1 MSAWRAWAR
10 RPLNILERTER
21 LLRAK
26 AIERPLW
33 FDAVRKY
40 PPDPPARW
48 QPRPKVTKF
57 LEDELLTRYFRKN
70 PAQRAEQVFNLFDQR
85 QRPPAVVFVA
95 RQMELMNKEGL
106 SEQAAYARVM
116 AEMQGAKP
124 VTTAADAS
132 SATPD
137 AESMSKQDPETVNL
151 TNEFEAWMK
160 SEDRFWRRY
169 AELQEEKALQKAARM
184 GIARKK

>member
-1 MSAWRAWAR
+1 M
-10 RPLNILERTER
+10 NILERTER

-33 FDAVRKY
+33 FNAVRKY

-48 QPRPKVTKF
+48 HPRAKEKLF

-95 RQMELMNKEGL
+95 RQMELMSKEGL

-116 AEMQGAKP
+116 DELQGAKP
-124 VTTAADAS
+124 VTAAADTS
-132 SATPD
+132 GATPG
-137 AESMSKQDPETVNL
+137 AEGARKENPETVNL
-151 TNEFEAWMK
+151 ANEFEAWMK

-169 AELQEEKALQKAARM
+169 AEVQGAKALQKAARV
-184 GIARKK
+184 ARKK

>member
-33 FDAVRKY
+33 FDTVRKY
-40 PPDPPARW
+40 PPDPPALW
-48 QPRPKVTKF
+48 KPRPKETRF
-57 LEDELLTRYFRKN
+57 LEDDLLKRYFRKN
-70 PAQRAEQVFNLFDQR
+70 PSQRSEQVFNLFDQR

-95 RQMELMNKEGL
+95 RQMELMSKEGL
-106 SEQAAYARVM
+106 SEPAAYDRVM
-116 AEMQGAKP
+116 GELQGAKP
-124 VTTAADAS
+124 VAASTDAS
-132 SATPD
+132 GSASG
-137 AESMSKQDPETVNL
+137 AEGAPKEDPETVNL
-151 TNEFEAWMK
+151 ANEFEAWMK
-160 SEDRFWRRY
+160 SEDRFWRRH

-184 GIARKK
+184 ARKK